1 MELPSISLAQPYRTL
16 EQTNES
22 PLGYTSSINR
32 RRELDDV
39 NDDSLFDITLDSQ
52 TYEGPAMLFMKRK
65 RQLAVRKLRREE
77 ETLELPQV
85 SMKTPHEVQNSC
97 FFKKYRQ
104 KNPIH
109 EIDRERSASILS
121 NLSSNSGSES

>member
-1 MELPSISLAQPYRTL
+1 M
-16 EQTNES
+16 
-22 PLGYTSSINR
+22 
-32 RRELDDV
+32 
-39 NDDSLFDITLDSQ
+39 FDITLDSQ

-104 KNPIH
+104 KNAIH